1 MPSLRF
7 IYLFLFALALLFAQ
21 QGAAL
26 HTLRHV
32 FAEQEQS
39 QDKQIPHTQD
49 CEQCTTYTQLG
60 SALNNH
66 HFSFDFYLPV
76 ASSYTAHSVA
86 FLTHHSVTAT
96 ARGPP
101 SLQSL
106 I

>member
-7 IYLFLFALALLFAQ
+7 LHLFIFILALLFAQ

-32 FAEQEQS
+32 FAEQSHS
-39 QDKQIPHTQD
+39 QDKQAPHTQD
-49 CEQCTTYTQLG
+49 CEHCTTYTQLG
-60 SALNNH
+60 SALNNP
-66 HFSFDFYLPV
+66 HFSFDFYLPQATAFA
-76 ASSYTAHSVA
+76 ASSFA
-86 FLTHHSVTAT
+86 FLTQHTRTAT

-101 SLQSL
+101 ALPSL